1 MFPRRTVFPTMLG
14 SQLIRL
20 RVCCSLLVG
29 LGMGLSANAQPGLSL
44 DPADDPVAG
53 RASAVHSSGGLSL
66 ASSERRLLLPPYR
79 LSPDSGMVTALGAAD
94 GSERDR
100 WRATPPAE
108 PDWRGAGRDVGYY
121 LGYQVVGVAI
131 LYALPEGI
139 SGWSSEDKNKYSF
152 DTWRENVSKAVW
164 DKDSVFVNYVL
175 HPYWGGGY
183 YIRARE
189 RGLDRGQSFWFSA
202 LLSTLWEYGVEALF
216 EPVSIQ
222 DLVVTPVAGFLVG
235 EYLFAPLRAHIRDK
249 RGELDWSDKL
259 LLMLTD
265 PLGAIN
271 GQVDQL
277 LGVKTTLQLAPVRLH
292 APAALGVDGSPPL
305 AAGASMR
312 TGGAKAVW
320 GLQLRMTW

>member
-1 MFPRRTVFPTMLG
+1 M
-14 SQLIRL
+14 
-20 RVCCSLLVG
+20 
-29 LGMGLSANAQPGLSL
+29 
-44 DPADDPVAG
+44 
-53 RASAVHSSGGLSL
+53 ASG
-66 ASSERRLLLPPYR
+66 ERRLLLPAYR
-79 LSPDSGMVTALGAAD
+79 VSPDSGMVTALGAAD

-100 WRATPPAE
+100 WRAAPPAE
-108 PDWRGAGRDVGYY
+108 PDWRGARRDVGYF

-139 SGWSSEDKNKYSF
+139 TGWSSEDKRKSSF
-152 DTWRENVSKAVW
+152 DSWRENVGKAVW
-164 DKDSVFVNYVL
+164 DEDTWFVNYVL

-189 RGLDRGQSFWFSA
+189 RGLDRVQSFWFSA
-202 LLSTLWEYGVEALF
+202 LLSTLWEYGAEALF

-222 DLVVTPVAGFLVG
+222 DLVVTPVAGCLVG
-235 EYLFAPLRAHIRDK
+235 EYLFAPLRAHIRAK

-277 LGVKTTLQLAPVRLH
+277 LGVKTTLQLAPLR
-292 APAALGVDGSPPL
+292 AGSPALGVDGSPL
-305 AAGASMR
+305 HAAGAGAR
-312 TGGAKAVW
+312 TGGVKAVW